1 MVPVDDLVLTAPGM
15 QFAVSKKTAL
25 NREEDGKDRWACFS
39 PGPGKETG
47 QEGRVRLAISHMMLF
62 MTEDSRTFQ
71 PWNHTFYG
79 ITVGSAANPPGLR
92 GQPLPPCT
100 VESWLSH

>member
-1 MVPVDDLVLTAPGM
+1 MPVDDLVLTAPGM
-15 QFAVSKKTAL
+15 RFAVSKKTAL

-62 MTEDSRTFQ
+62 MTVDSRTFQ
-71 PWNHTFYG
+71 LWNHTFYG